1 MAEPQQTFDLTV
13 IGSGPGGY
21 VAAIRAAQ
29 LGLKTALV
37 EKYPALGG
45 TCLHIG
51 CIPTKALLHSAE
63 VLETARTAA
72 RFGVKT
78 SGVTLDLAG
87 VHKHKSDVI
96 RRQAKGVEFLMKKN
110 GITVVQGV
118 GRLKGPKQVEVSGG
132 AGGAQTIATRN
143 ILLATGSV
151 PKMLPDLKVDGTR
164 VITSNEALG
173 LEFVPKSL
181 IILGAGAVGVEFA
194 SIYSRFGS
202 SVTMVEM
209 LPRILP
215 LEDEEVSA
223 EMQKAF
229 RKRGIEI
236 RVGTKVESVKVGAKG
251 VEVQVRSEK
260 GGAETL
266 KAEMLLVAVGRRPL
280 TDGLGLEGTKVE
292 LDRGYVKVDARM
304 RTGDPSIYAIGDLIP
319 TPAYAHTASHEG
331 IVAAEAIA
339 GREPEPI
346 DYDQIPNC
354 TFSDPEVASIG
365 LTEAI
370 AKARGH
376 KVRIGRFPLPVL
388 GKGRILDL
396 QEGFVKLVGD
406 ERYDELLGIH
416 IIGGHATDLIGE
428 GATALRLEATVE
440 DLFHA
445 IHPHPTLSEGIG
457 EAAMALH
464 ARGIHL

>member
-1 MAEPQQTFDLTV
+1 MAEPQQTFDLTI

-37 EKYPALGG
+37 EKSPALGG

-63 VLETARTAA
+63 VLETARSAA

-87 VHKHKSDVI
+87 VHKHKADVI

-110 GITVVQGV
+110 GISVLQGV
-118 GRLKGPKQVEVSGG
+118 GRLKGPGKVEVSGAAG
-132 AGGAQTIATRN
+132 ATQIVATRST
-143 ILLATGSV
+143 ILATGSV
-151 PKMLPDLKVDGTR
+151 PKMLPGLKVDGTR

-173 LEFVPKSL
+173 LEFVPKRL

-202 SVTMVEM
+202 AVTLVEM
-209 LPRILP
+209 LPRVLP

-229 RKRGIEI
+229 RKRGIEV
-236 RVGTKVESVKVGAKG
+236 RVGTKVENVKVGDKG

-266 KAEMLLVAVGRRPL
+266 KAEMLLVAVGRQPL
-280 TDGLGLEGTKVE
+280 TDGLGLEGTRVE

-304 RTGDPSIYAIGDLIP
+304 RTGDPAIYAIGDLIP

-331 IVAAEAIA
+331 LVAAEAIA
-339 GREPEPI
+339 GRSPEPI

-370 AKARGH
+370 ARTRGH
-376 KVRIGRFPLPVL
+376 KVRVGRFPLPVL

-416 IIGGHATDLIGE
+416 IIGARATDLIGE
-428 GATALRLEATVE
+428 GVAALRLEATVE
-440 DLFHA
+440 ELFHA
-445 IHPHPTLSEGIG
+445 IHPHPTLSEAFG
-457 EAAMALH
+457 EAALALH

>member
-209 LPRILP
+209 LPRVLP

-376 KVRIGRFPLPVL
+376 KVRVGRFPLPVL

-428 GATALRLEATVE
+428 GAT
-440 DLFHA
+440 
-445 IHPHPTLSEGIG
+445 
-457 EAAMALH
+457 
-464 ARGIHL
+464 

>member
-1 MAEPQQTFDLTV
+1 MAEPQQTFDLTI

-37 EKYPALGG
+37 EKSPALGG

-63 VLETARTAA
+63 VLETARSAA

-87 VHKHKSDVI
+87 VHKHKTDVI

-110 GITVVQGV
+110 GISVLQGV
-118 GRLKGPKQVEVSGG
+118 GRLKGPGQVEVSGA
-132 AGGAQTIATRN
+132 AGGSQTVATRS
-143 ILLATGSV
+143 IILATGSV
-151 PKMLPDLKVDGTR
+151 PKMLPGLKVDGTR

-202 SVTMVEM
+202 AVTMVEM
-209 LPRILP
+209 LPRVLP

-229 RKRGIEI
+229 RKRSIEV
-236 RVGTKVESVKVGAKG
+236 RVGTKVENVKIGDKG

-304 RTGDPSIYAIGDLIP
+304 RTGDPAIYAIGDLIP

-331 IVAAEAIA
+331 LVAAEAIA
-339 GREPEPI
+339 GRSPEPI

-370 AKARGH
+370 ARARGH
-376 KVRIGRFPLPVL
+376 KVRVGRFPFPVL

-416 IIGGHATDLIGE
+416 MIGARATDLIGE
-428 GATALRLEATVE
+428 GVVALRLEATVE
-440 DLFHA
+440 ELFHA
-445 IHPHPTLSEGIG
+445 IHPHPTLSEAIG
-457 EAAMALH
+457 EAALALH

>member
-209 LPRILP
+209 LPRVLP